1 MRCPRCG
8 ADNADRAQRCYLCEY
23 PFATSGAEGE
33 PPSPEEH
40 VQPQYPPP
48 GAQGGLTPP
57 GPQAGPPPPM
67 TGTGYQA
74 AAPGAYPAGY
84 QPPPPAAKGPLN
96 VKVIIGV
103 LVVLLVVIVGVA
115 AFFFLQGKTYNINV
129 PPPPGYKEADQE
141 MVDELKDTMSEGSED
156 IEIDEIY
163 IDDSTTNFVI
173 VASMDIPPSLG
184 SDTPSGEDPEEM
196 EEWFYDNKGEW
207 VEAFNT
213 GLVQGAGG
221 LGASAGID
229 LYEVERLVSGDAA
242 LHIATTIDLGQASFI
257 VDTLWIIKGD
267 SAFFVVVEGLNPG
280 AKTLESLKESITF
293 EEK

>member
-8 ADNADRAQRCYLCEY
+8 ADNADRAQWCYLCEY
-23 PFATSGAEGE
+23 PFAASGAEGE

-48 GAQGGLTPP
+48 GAREGLTPP

-115 AFFFLQGKTYNINV
+115 AFFFLRGKTYNIHV
-129 PPPPGYKEADQE
+129 PPPPGYKEADPE
-141 MVDELKDTMSEGSED
+141 MVEDLKKTMSEGSED

-163 IDDSTTNFVI
+163 IDDSMTNFVI
-173 VASMDIPPSLG
+173 VASMDIPPSLA
-184 SDTPSGEDPEEM
+184 SDTPPGDDPEEM
-196 EEWFYDNKGEW
+196 EQWFYETKDEW
-207 VEAFNT
+207 VEAFNL
-213 GLVQGAGG
+213 GLVEGAGG
-221 LGASAGID
+221 VGMSANVD
-229 LYEVERLVSGDAA
+229 VYEVERLATGDAV
-242 LHIATTIDLGQASFI
+242 LHIATTIDLMQASFKI
-257 VDTLWIIKGD
+257 DVLWIIKGN

-293 EEK
+293 EE